1 MSSDDDD
8 GFARRFGGH
17 TEDSWRTCTV
27 CRTFE
32 PFASLTDTCCLNE
45 RGIACIFP
53 DRPQRP
59 REATEPARA
68 RRSPQGS
75 RSRSNSRNRNL
86 NFFAAAAVE
95 RAARQADNALTY
107 AQIAE
112 DASCRAHHA
121 AEEARAAASHAAD
134 CVATWGGTVAAAP
147 AERRVGRVRMVPSD
161 WGAVTVTTRNGTEW
175 RVTRPSLTQPPA

>member
-1 MSSDDDD
+1 MSGDDDD
-8 GFARRFGGH
+8 EFARRFGGH
-17 TEDSWRTCTV
+17 TEDSWRICTV

-32 PFASLTDTCCLNE
+32 PFASLTDTCCFNE

-53 DRPQRP
+53 ERPQRP
-59 REATEPARA
+59 RAATEPARA
-68 RRSPQGS
+68 RRPPQGS
-75 RSRSNSRNRNL
+75 RSRSDSRNRNL
-86 NFFAAAAVE
+86 NILAAAAVE
-95 RAARQADNALTY
+95 RAERAADNALTY

-121 AEEARAAASHAAD
+121 AEEARAAASHAAES
-134 CVATWGGTVAAAP
+134 VARAGTVAAAA

-175 RVTRPSLTQPPA
+175 RVTRPSLTQAPA